1 MFLYCCSYRFSVL
14 EWCMADSLLAQIRR
28 RRLQLSLKQNDMYM
42 RAGISRQQYHR
53 IEKMG
58 NPRLDTLELI
68 AIGLNAEL
76 KLIPKEHLD
85 AVNKLLDTARYHTA
99 SHDLH
104 ADELTNL
111 VDDPWNG
118 LL

>member
-1 MFLYCCSYRFSVL
+1 MT
-14 EWCMADSLLAQIRR
+14 DSLLAQIRR

-53 IEKMG
+53 IEKKG
-58 NPRLDTLELI
+58 NPRLETLELI

-76 KLIPKEHLD
+76 KLIPKEHLEE
-85 AVNKLLDTARYHTA
+85 VNKLLETTTDAELLEANSEDLA
-99 SHDLH
+99 S
-104 ADELTNL
+104 L
-111 VDDPWNG
+111 VEDPWKD

>member
-1 MFLYCCSYRFSVL
+1 
-14 EWCMADSLLAQIRR
+14 MADSLLAQIRR

-53 IEKMG
+53 IEKKG
-58 NPRLDTLELI
+58 NPRLETLELI

-76 KLIPKEHLD
+76 KLIPKEHLEE
-85 AVNKLLDTARYHTA
+85 VNKLLGTTTDAELLEANSEDLA
-99 SHDLH
+99 S
-104 ADELTNL
+104 L
-111 VDDPWNG
+111 VDDPWKN

>member
-1 MFLYCCSYRFSVL
+1 MK
-14 EWCMADSLLAQIRR
+14 DSLLAQIRR

-58 NPRLDTLELI
+58 NPRLETLELI

-76 KLIPKEHLD
+76 KLIPKEHL
-85 AVNKLLDTARYHTA
+85 AEVNKLLGSADAELFEA
-99 SHDLH
+99 NSEDLVS
-104 ADELTNL
+104 L
-111 VDDPWNG
+111 VEDPWKD
-118 LL
+118 LI

>member
-1 MFLYCCSYRFSVL
+1 MSLYCCSYRFSVL

-53 IEKMG
+53 IEKKG
-58 NPRLDTLELI
+58 NPRLETLELI

-76 KLIPKEHLD
+76 KLIPKEHLEE
-85 AVNKLLDTARYHTA
+85 VNKLLVTATPHT
-99 SHDLH
+99 
-104 ADELTNL
+104 DELISL
-111 VDDPWNG
+111 VDDPWKG

>member
-1 MFLYCCSYRFSVL
+1 
-14 EWCMADSLLAQIRR
+14 MADTLLAQIRR

-53 IEKMG
+53 IEKKG
-58 NPRLDTLELI
+58 NPRLETLELI

-76 KLIPKEHLD
+76 KLIPKEHLEE
-85 AVNKLLDTARYHTA
+85 VNKLLGTTTDAELLEANSEDLA
-99 SHDLH
+99 S
-104 ADELTNL
+104 L
-111 VDDPWNG
+111 VEDPWKD

>member
-1 MFLYCCSYRFSVL
+1 
-14 EWCMADSLLAQIRR
+14 MADSLLAQIRR

-76 KLIPKEHLD
+76 KLIPREHL
-85 AVNKLLDTARYHTA
+85 AEVNKLLGQTEDAELLEANSEDLA
-99 SHDLH
+99 SLVEEPWKDL
-104 ADELTNL
+104 
-111 VDDPWNG
+111 V
-118 LL
+118 

>member
-1 MFLYCCSYRFSVL
+1 MAVALL
-14 EWCMADSLLAQIRR
+14 EQIKR

-58 NPRLDTLELI
+58 NPRLQTLELI

-76 KLIPKEHLD
+76 KLIPREHL
-85 AVNKLLDTARYHTA
+85 AEVNKLLGLTADAELFEANSEDIA
-99 SHDLH
+99 S
-104 ADELTNL
+104 L
-111 VDDPWNG
+111 VEDPWKN

>member
-1 MFLYCCSYRFSVL
+1 
-14 EWCMADSLLAQIRR
+14 MADTLLAQIRR

-53 IEKMG
+53 IEKKG
-58 NPRLDTLELI
+58 NPRLETLELI

-76 KLIPKEHLD
+76 KLIPKEHLEE
-85 AVNKLLDTARYHTA
+85 VNKLLGTTTDAELLEANSEELA
-99 SHDLH
+99 S
-104 ADELTNL
+104 L
-111 VDDPWNG
+111 VEDPWKD

>member
-1 MFLYCCSYRFSVL
+1 
-14 EWCMADSLLAQIRR
+14 MADRLLAQIRR

-58 NPRLDTLELI
+58 NPRLETLELI

-76 KLIPKEHLD
+76 KLIPKEHLA
-85 AVNKLLDTARYHTA
+85 AVNKLLGTTTDAELLEANSEDLA
-99 SHDLH
+99 S
-104 ADELTNL
+104 L
-111 VDDPWNG
+111 VEDPWKD